1 MKLFNYS
8 IMGKYDDLYSGLE
21 LLAQSNKKS
30 YKDHLKF
37 DEGITQMINSIC
49 EYKRNFLFY
58 YENYSGALKESR
70 SGNILAAEA
79 LISRAKKYIDKSV
92 LSKEENKL
100 YDLICTPVDAYLF
113 YKKKDYV
120 TAIKMTKETM
130 ILDSYFEEQFPI
142 VFYHKI
148 QQMQNISRIYFR
160 EQKINEALEVLK
172 LIFSLLINKTEI
184 TYFDVHYHP
193 SFLERNN
200 EGLRKSMIYDVF
212 NELVATGEKHEEAKR
227 DYILDFCNE
236 IINNPDLN
244 LNELHV

>member
-1 MKLFNYS
+1 
-8 IMGKYDDLYSGLE
+8 MGKYDDLYSGLE
-21 LLAQSNKKS
+21 LLAQSNEKS

-70 SGNILAAEA
+70 NGNLLAAEA
-79 LISRAKKYIDKSV
+79 LIARAKKYIDKSI
-92 LSKEENKL
+92 LNQEEDKL

-113 YKKKDYV
+113 YKKKEYAA
-120 TAIKMTKETM
+120 AIMKTKETM
-130 ILDSYFEEQFPI
+130 MLDSYFEEQFPI
-142 VFYHKI
+142 VFFHKI
-148 QQMQNISRIYFR
+148 QQMQNLSRIYFR

-172 LIFSLLINKTEI
+172 LIFTLLINKTQI
-184 TYFDVHYHP
+184 THFDVDYHP
-193 SFLERNN
+193 IFLERNG
-200 EGLRKSMIYDVF
+200 EGLRRSMIYDVF
-212 NELVATGEKHEEAKR
+212 NELVSTGEKHEESKKN
-227 DYILDFCNE
+227 DILDFCKE